1 MSGDSSNPKSQIIDS
16 THDHLYDRDKLVP
29 VSYSKQ
35 MAVRI
40 LPSEHHSEQEANY
53 RTCTGRNALKK
64 RGNTNILRPH
74 LWCVSAPDADWSKKQ
89 TKATLHRA
97 A

>member
-40 LPSEHHSEQEANY
+40 LPSEHHSEQEAN
-53 RTCTGRNALKK
+53 
-64 RGNTNILRPH
+64 
-74 LWCVSAPDADWSKKQ
+74 
-89 TKATLHRA
+89 
-97 A
+97 

>member
-40 LPSEHHSEQEANY
+40 LPSEPEAE
-53 RTCTGRNALKK
+53 L
-64 RGNTNILRPH
+64 P
-74 LWCVSAPDADWSKKQ
+74 LWHGGAAAPPTQAGGS
-89 TKATLHRA
+89 
-97 A
+97 